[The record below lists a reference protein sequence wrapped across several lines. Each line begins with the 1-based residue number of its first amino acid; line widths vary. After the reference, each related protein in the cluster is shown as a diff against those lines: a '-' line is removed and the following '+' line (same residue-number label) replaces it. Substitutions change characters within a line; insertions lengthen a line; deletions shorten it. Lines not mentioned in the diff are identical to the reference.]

1 MTGTH
6 LAFRI
11 EVMANGAPGIGLEV
25 ACAHRPVALDGRV
38 LKLRMLVFCP
48 PVFLGVL
55 VELKEHRH
63 KRICKDKHASE
74 RFISIMLSHIVN

>member
-1 MTGTH
+1 
-6 LAFRI
+6 
-11 EVMANGAPGIGLEV
+11 
-25 ACAHRPVALDGRV
+25 
-38 LKLRMLVFCP
+38 MLVFCP